1 MGSQVSEE
9 AFYIAEDVKVR
20 VTRADISAVLCYSPV
35 WNESGWIHNTL
46 ELSVKGWHFLPK
58 RS

>member
-20 VTRADISAVLCYSPV
+20 VTRADISAVLCYAPV
-35 WNESGWIHNTL
+35 WNESGWMHNTL
-46 ELSVKGWHFLPK
+46 ELSVKGLN
-58 RS
+58 S